1 VACPESARTRGYAYS
16 KYDHKYYLYSPTRCA
31 DSERLTRPLIQ
42 GHLSQTDVVRT
53 PLSAAPDAAARL
65 RPRLPTLHTKLDAN
79 HGHDSVAPP
88 ESRGALAAWDCY
100 HGSA

>member
-1 VACPESARTRGYAYS
+1 MLTTR
-16 KYDHKYYLYSPTRCA
+16 
-31 DSERLTRPLIQ
+31 
-42 GHLSQTDVVRT
+42 SQTIRQ
-53 PLSAAPDAAARL
+53 SGGS

>member
-1 VACPESARTRGYAYS
+1 MLGFFFFFFFCCTWFCCSGFLFAMVA
-16 KYDHKYYLYSPTRCA
+16 
-31 DSERLTRPLIQ
+31 
-42 GHLSQTDVVRT
+42 T

>member
-1 VACPESARTRGYAYS
+1 MW
-16 KYDHKYYLYSPTRCA
+16 LFA
-31 DSERLTRPLIQ
+31 DTLCRQRKILTRPLIQ